1 MLLENPTA
9 RKYLNGIDL
18 NGFTLSPFDQRP
30 AAGICHRGGGH
41 FPNAAGFFTKVGPI
55 FVHQLMII
63 NGLVLIPPPLLVDY
77 SPIQFIDL
85 LPFAIRI

>member
-63 NGLVLIPPPLLVDY
+63 NGLVLIPPSLVGGLF
-77 SPIQFIDL
+77 PIQFIDL
-85 LPFAIRI
+85 LPLAFKV